1 MEKQEKYIPILN
13 YLINECH
20 SENLSEEN
28 IEDKDFIFYDSN
40 KLFDFQKSL
49 DENYSGKTKIEL
61 NYEKENEELNIN
73 NKILIYEGNND
84 QKLFKIENKKN
95 VRPENLKIR
104 IKVHFHKFI
113 YSFFKDLIKDKFQN
127 KNCKI
132 RKISY
137 SITKKNNKE
146 HNKLLLNMSM
156 EEFLSQSVSPSFKCA
171 IGQNK
176 KNIKRLKKLIGN
188 SEEIQFLKMRY
199 KDFFKRFYLSNEQL
213 NINFKLSSSTQFFSH
228 FLNSLN
234 DKEKKLVNILV
245 QENNFF
251 NEK

>member
-13 YLINECH
+13 YFSEFH

-28 IEDKDFIFYDSN
+28 IEDKDFFFDDSSQ
-40 KLFDFQKSL
+40 LFDFYKSL
-49 DENYSGKTKIEL
+49 EENYSGKTKIDL
-61 NYEKENEELNIN
+61 NNEKENEELNII

-84 QKLFKIENKKN
+84 QKLFKIENKKK

-146 HNKLLLNMSM
+146 YNKLLLNMSM
-156 EEFLSQSVSPSFKCA
+156 EDFLSQCVSPSFKCA

-188 SEEIQFLKMRY
+188 SEELQFLKMKY
-199 KDFFKRFYLSNEQL
+199 KDFFKKFYLSKEQL
-213 NINFKLSSSTQFFSH
+213 NINFKLSSSTQVFSH

-234 DKEKKLVNILV
+234 DNEKKFVNILV

>member
-1 MEKQEKYIPILN
+1 MEKQEKYIPTLN
-13 YLINECH
+13 H
-20 SENLSEEN
+20 FSEFYSDNLSEEN
-28 IEDKDFIFYDSN
+28 IEDKDFIFDDSN
-40 KLFDFQKSL
+40 QLFDFQKSL
-49 DENYSGKTKIEL
+49 EENYSGKTKIDL
-61 NYEKENEELNIN
+61 NNEKENEELNIN
-73 NKILIYEGNND
+73 NKILIYEGNNE

-95 VRPENLKIR
+95 IRPENLKIR

-113 YSFFKDLIKDKFQN
+113 YSFFKDLIKDKFHN

-156 EEFLSQSVSPSFKCA
+156 EE
-171 IGQNK
+171 NK

-188 SEEIQFLKMRY
+188 SEEIQFLKIRY

-213 NINFKLSSSTQFFSH
+213 NINFKLSSSTQFFSN

-234 DKEKKLVNILV
+234 DNEKKLVNILV